1 MDEIRQAGNIILVID
16 EMHTLIG
23 AGAAEGAIDAAN
35 ILKPALSRGEI
46 QVIGATTLDEY
57 RKYVEKD
64 SALER
69 RFQPVIVDEPTED
82 ESIEIIKGLKPK
94 YEEHH
99 KLIISDEAIVA
110 AVKLSNK
117 YITDR
122 FLPDKAIDVIDEA
135 SSKVRLKVSNLSPE
149 GKELEKELR
158 SIIKEK
164 EDAIR
169 NQEFE
174 KASQLRDDEADMK
187 DRIREM
193 AQNTEKNTKLTNRQ
207 LLLKMLQK

>member
-69 RFQPVIVDEPTED
+69 RFQPVIIDEPTEE
-82 ESIEIIKGLKPK
+82 ESIEILKGLKGK
-94 YEEHH
+94 YEDHH
-99 KLIISDEAIVA
+99 KLRISDEAIVA
-110 AVKLSNK
+110 AVKLSSK

-122 FLPDKAIDVIDEA
+122 FC
-135 SSKVRLKVSNLSPE
+135 R
-149 GKELEKELR
+149 
-158 SIIKEK
+158 
-164 EDAIR
+164 
-169 NQEFE
+169 
-174 KASQLRDDEADMK
+174 
-187 DRIREM
+187 
-193 AQNTEKNTKLTNRQ
+193 TKLST
-207 LLLKMLQK
+207 